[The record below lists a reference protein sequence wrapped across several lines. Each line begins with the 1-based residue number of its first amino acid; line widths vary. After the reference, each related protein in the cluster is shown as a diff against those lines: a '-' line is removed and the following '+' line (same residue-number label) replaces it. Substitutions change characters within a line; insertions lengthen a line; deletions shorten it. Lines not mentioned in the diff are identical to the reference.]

1 VGDWIWPAMWLLP
14 EDQAYGQWP
23 ASGEIDLME
32 SRGNAAGYA
41 AGGVNC
47 FGSTLHFG
55 PFYPEDPYEL
65 AHADKCLESGTLADD
80 FHTYGL
86 VWTESEIYTYLDTD
100 ANKVLNLP
108 INSSFW
114 ERGGWNKNA
123 ALSDPWRGQPD
134 VAPFDQKFYLVFNV
148 AVGGVSGYFPDAS
161 AGNKPWSDKSSNAA
175 ADFNNNLEAA
185 TKTWDLVGDNSALQI
200 RSVKVWQE

>member
-1 VGDWIWPAMWLLP
+1 MWLLP

-161 AGNKPWSDKSSNAA
+161 AGGKPWSDKSSNAA